1 MAWKIVDPT
10 QVSLSVQVPFDASAD
25 IVLADAVE
33 DTYADKENPLFAD
46 VCDGVCHVSSGTYE
60 ITYQVKTALK
70 KSYSTYSTVRELRSN
85 AAIVKDLGEK
95 MGLDRMPTQMID
107 MSLRDIMEK
116 YAGAAGM
123 GTEMLDQ
130 LDQVLARF

>member
-1 MAWKIVDPT
+1 M
-10 QVSLSVQVPFDASAD
+10 
-25 IVLADAVE
+25 
-33 DTYADKENPLFAD
+33 
-46 VCDGVCHVSSGTYE
+46 
-60 ITYQVKTALK
+60 
-70 KSYSTYSTVRELRSN
+70 RELRSN

>member
-1 MAWKIVDPT
+1 M
-10 QVSLSVQVPFDASAD
+10 
-25 IVLADAVE
+25 
-33 DTYADKENPLFAD
+33 
-46 VCDGVCHVSSGTYE
+46 
-60 ITYQVKTALK
+60 
-70 KSYSTYSTVRELRSN
+70 RELKSN
-85 AAIVKDLGEK
+85 AAIVKNLGEK
-95 MGLDRMPTQMID
+95 LGLDRMPMQMMD

>member
-1 MAWKIVDPT
+1 M
-10 QVSLSVQVPFDASAD
+10 PFDASAD

>member
-1 MAWKIVDPT
+1 M
-10 QVSLSVQVPFDASAD
+10 
-25 IVLADAVE
+25 
-33 DTYADKENPLFAD
+33 
-46 VCDGVCHVSSGTYE
+46 
-60 ITYQVKTALK
+60 
-70 KSYSTYSTVRELRSN
+70 RSN

-95 MGLDRMPTQMID
+95 MGLDRMPTQMMD

-116 YAGAAGM
+116 YAGDAGM

>member
-1 MAWKIVDPT
+1 M
-10 QVSLSVQVPFDASAD
+10 
-25 IVLADAVE
+25 
-33 DTYADKENPLFAD
+33 
-46 VCDGVCHVSSGTYE
+46 GSGSYE
-60 ITYQVKTALK
+60 IRYQVKTALK
-70 KSYSTYSTVRELRSN
+70 KSYSTYSTVRELKSN
-85 AAIVKDLGEK
+85 AAIVKNLGEK
-95 MGLDRMPTQMID
+95 LGLDRTPIQMMD